1 MHAEEITA
9 NLLDKRIGPDRY
21 FISANLLHS
30 MSSLGEDFVRRKRM
44 PPREGGFGHED
55 V

>member
-21 FISANLLHS
+21 FILANLLHS
-30 MSSLGEDFVRRKRM
+30 TNSLMKILFAISES
-44 PPREGGFGHED
+44 PLEGTFGYEN